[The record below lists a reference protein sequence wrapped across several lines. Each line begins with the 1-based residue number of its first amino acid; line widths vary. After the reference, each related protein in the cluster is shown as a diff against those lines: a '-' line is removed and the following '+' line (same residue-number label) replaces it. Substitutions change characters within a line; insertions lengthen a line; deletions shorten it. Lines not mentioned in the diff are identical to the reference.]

1 MYHTRSSTA
10 SVREK
15 KQLQSPTVHHVYSY
29 NSYTVYYTILLH
41 HSKAAPLAAERCHG
55 SAAAIHREMGH
66 HRKNSTLAELV
77 FHCLKQIRKPSK
89 VRHTYTRRKADGLS
103 SSNHAKISRG
113 GSFSFFFIVSLIQR
127 VGNENISVIKQQGI
141 SNSQHTYKSKSSN
154 QYHPS
159 MKTFKY

>member
-1 MYHTRSSTA
+1 MKSYIVYHALEYVCSSTA

-89 VRHTYTRRKADGLS
+89 VRHTDVGHEGQNQFFDLKKRKI
-103 SSNHAKISRG
+103 NHS
-113 GSFSFFFIVSLIQR
+113 
-127 VGNENISVIKQQGI
+127 
-141 SNSQHTYKSKSSN
+141 Y
-154 QYHPS
+154 
-159 MKTFKY
+159 

>member
-1 MYHTRSSTA
+1 M
-10 SVREK
+10 
-15 KQLQSPTVHHVYSY
+15 
-29 NSYTVYYTILLH
+29 
-41 HSKAAPLAAERCHG
+41 AAF
-55 SAAAIHREMGH
+55 SAVAIHREMGH
-66 HRKNSTLAELV
+66 HGKNSTLAELV

-127 VGNENISVIKQQGI
+127 VGDENISVIKQQGI

-154 QYHPS
+154 QYYPVWKRS
-159 MKTFKY
+159 FTNSIQYYFSETLYTFNCGFMIIGFKNLIFTLFEAFFKQYL